1 MASEPLSNQEWLEI
15 PEVTV
20 LGVNT
25 ELETMS
31 RSLIGVEAFPVATHG
46 G

>member
-1 MASEPLSNQEWLEI
+1 LSNQEWLEI